1 MVKVPTS
8 YSKVRKAVF
17 LDRDGVINHNLTN
30 YVQSTENVHI
40 IPRSLQA
47 IANLTKSEYAIVIV
61 TNQSAIGRRLITPE
75 IAQQINKFILGKIQS
90 TNGVIDGVYVCPH
103 HPKTNCACRK
113 PKPGMLMQA
122 ATDLNLDLE
131 KSWLIGDAITDI
143 QAAIAAK
150 VNPILVSTGRGAEQ
164 ASNLDNNTLAHIPFV
179 KDLYEA
185 ADYVLSDT

>member
-17 LDRDGVINHNLTN
+17 LDRDGVINRNLTN
-30 YVQSTENVHI
+30 YVQSIENVHI

-75 IAQQINKFILGKIQS
+75 IAQQINKFIVNKIQS
-90 TNGVIDGVYVCPH
+90 TSGIIDGVYVCPH

-113 PKPGMLMQA
+113 PKPGMLIQA

-150 VNPILVSTGRGAEQ
+150 ANPILVSTGRGAKQ

-185 ADYVLSDT
+185 VEYVLSNT